1 MSRIR
6 VQQCDGEDSRKRLVA
21 AEKFL
26 EVAELVDGEPD
37 PDFANVAASLA
48 VLAGIAASD
57 SACCKAHGYRSRA
70 ERHME
75 AVRVLERV
83 ANGGK
88 EAGEALRRLLDL
100 KDSAQYGLF
109 NLGRGQTK
117 LVLRQAQRLLAFAKA
132 VDARP

>member
-1 MSRIR
+1 
-6 VQQCDGEDSRKRLVA
+6 
-21 AEKFL
+21 
-26 EVAELVDGEPD
+26 
-37 PDFANVAASLA
+37 
-48 VLAGIAASD
+48 
-57 SACCKAHGYRSRA
+57 
-70 ERHME
+70 ME